1 MKALDLEKI
10 ELPGLNCGSCGFRT
24 CDEFGEK
31 LKTNPSILKR
41 CTFLSD
47 NGIGSMKAP
56 SKPKHEKKH
65 EAPAAHAVKEK
76 SCPSQ
81 ATCGSCSGAKSV
93 GTGQNFVAKSSTPW
107 LDSLGREFDFYLE
120 HFPEDVGPREIIIP
134 HNPMI
139 TREMDIKVG
148 DVLIG
153 RPLGM
158 SCGCPITHCGVV
170 VSVDHRT
177 GVMTWCVTGPLG
189 PREKGYKDLG
199 YYIAEGYEGLIT
211 DARCEIKIGMRYYFQ
226 PRMCMLQWRHSGL
239 VNYINRS
246 PEGTQV
252 RVEGLWIG

>member
-1 MKALDLEKI
+1 MI
-10 ELPGLNCGSCGFRT
+10 
-24 CDEFGEK
+24 
-31 LKTNPSILKR
+31 
-41 CTFLSD
+41 
-47 NGIGSMKAP
+47 
-56 SKPKHEKKH
+56 
-65 EAPAAHAVKEK
+65 
-76 SCPSQ
+76 
-81 ATCGSCSGAKSV
+81 
-93 GTGQNFVAKSSTPW
+93 
-107 LDSLGREFDFYLE
+107 
-120 HFPEDVGPREIIIP
+120 PREL
-134 HNPMI
+134 
-139 TREMDIKVG
+139 DIKIG

-177 GVMTWCVTGPLG
+177 GVMTRCVTGPLG
-189 PREKGYKDLG
+189 PREKGFKDLG
-199 YYIAEGYEGLIT
+199 YYIAEGNEGLIT